1 MRIMLAASDGDADT
15 VVRPSARPR
24 VPTEFPPRMPRVV
37 PTRGQ
42 PRMPRRSPLG
52 GE

>member
-15 VVRPSARPR
+15 VVSERDRCS
-24 VPTEFPPRMPRVV
+24 TDRMPRVV
-37 PTRGQ
+37 PTRGSLAC
-42 PRMPRRSPLG
+42 PVGALG